1 MLGQIRGSIQSTPH
15 LAGSIESK
23 QASASRHPER
33 VKNYI
38 DKDIPPDSALSRLDF
53 EAMPELV
60 SWANKNYPGLS
71 LHHAATPYEL
81 AEQLKELSPRGET
94 LLVLLVIL
102 RQGECTIVPSIINS
116 LTASIP

>member
-15 LAGSIESK
+15 LAGNIESK

-38 DKDIPPDSALSRLDF
+38 DKDIPADSALGRLDF

-81 AEQLKELSPRGET
+81 AKQLKELSPRGKT